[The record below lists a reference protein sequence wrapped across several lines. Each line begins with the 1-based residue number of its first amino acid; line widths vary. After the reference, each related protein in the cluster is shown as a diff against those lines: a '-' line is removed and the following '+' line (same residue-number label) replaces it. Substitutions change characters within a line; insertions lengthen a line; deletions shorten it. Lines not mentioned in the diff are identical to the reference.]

1 LSLSDL
7 CVSCWW
13 NHVLCRYPDTCYKT
27 FAAIPDAEK
36 GDLQQWTILAIN
48 ASAQA
53 VNESLTLALQM
64 QSRQDGNMA
73 LEQCIDL
80 ERDSLDRLNATM
92 FLVAEMNLRSP
103 EKTDALTYM
112 SAVIAVTHCSIL
124 WNLAQNSF

>member
-1 LSLSDL
+1 
-7 CVSCWW
+7 
-13 NHVLCRYPDTCYKT
+13 
-27 FAAIPDAEK
+27 
-36 GDLQQWTILAIN
+36 
-48 ASAQA
+48 

-112 SAVIAVTHCSIL
+112 SAVMTNEDTCQDGINEVGGWQGSDKLTGAIHHQIAELLDISLSFTNS
-124 WNLAQNSF
+124 LATSELDAGHHRRLLQNFEGQQAD

>member
-1 LSLSDL
+1 M
-7 CVSCWW
+7 
-13 NHVLCRYPDTCYKT
+13 
-27 FAAIPDAEK
+27 
-36 GDLQQWTILAIN
+36 
-48 ASAQA
+48 
-53 VNESLTLALQM
+53 NESLTLALQM

>member
-1 LSLSDL
+1 
-7 CVSCWW
+7 
-13 NHVLCRYPDTCYKT
+13 
-27 FAAIPDAEK
+27 
-36 GDLQQWTILAIN
+36 
-48 ASAQA
+48 

-112 SAVIAVTHCSIL
+112 SAVIAVTQCSIL
-124 WNLAQNSF
+124 WNLVQNYFHDLWILSLLVLFSH